1 MNRKDRIVYQILVPL
16 GISMLASVVLTFI
29 PIVIIVASEVPWWT
43 TLALFGGT
51 FIVITIL
58 MRQQLTIRS
67 LRLRVYKEVS
77 ASKCNNYFITLAEN
91 YFKIFTAQ
99 NALSE
104 LRKVVEVRKH
114 PNAGLLQMLERISQ
128 ELESTSQ
135 EQDNS
140 LSVINSDKIL
150 KFLSLL
156 PHKKASLREGVVQNV
171 ARYILDNVA
180 SNTYLVLYGYSTT
193 VCDSLVAVGEHLPC
207 PVFLSKDA
215 QYEYGV
221 KRSLGEHKMAL
232 KHLER
237 GGITPNI
244 IEFEEVP
251 GMTLS
256 SSNFVETVSDKHVPL
271 AKGREVIAIIGC
283 EAADINGNVLIPSQ
297 LKGTPSETAKFVEVF
312 RPELSETEVVQ
323 RKILVINESY
333 KIYDLSTP
341 NILVTH
347 APLKLSLL
355 EHIAYLFGLKRDLH
369 LIQTNLIKLN
379 SSDIS
384 AIIDDYGIH
393 FGKGDRINLEPSFL
407 EWQKQS
413 FREMFPML
421 VDNNIKKL
429 LRESCTIICD
439 LDGVIVDTEPLHFV
453 AFADVVHSFKKN
465 LTYQEYIEECCGLSD
480 EEGAKNLILR
490 KKLPASE
497 NRIVEAKKQS
507 YYKKVAN
514 VEAELFLPGAI
525 ELLKTLERDGKKL
538 YLVTSSAPENAEYF
552 LANTELAKIF
562 PPENRYFGAN
572 AVSRKQIYME
582 IIDKSQSEA
591 TKFLLLDDSPRNLA
605 LGRNLGIK
613 TIGFATTWTSE
624 ELNADGV
631 ISGADDLLKRYILQ

>member
-43 TLALFGGT
+43 TLALFGGVFV
-51 FIVITIL
+51 FISIATRQKIAIRNL
-58 MRQQLTIRS
+58 MV
-67 LRLRVYKEVS
+67 RVYKEVS

-171 ARYILDNVA
+171 AKYILDNVT
-180 SNTYLVLYGYSTT
+180 SNAYLVLYGYSTT
-193 VCDSLVAVGEHLPC
+193 VCDSLVAVSEHLPC
-207 PVFLSKDA
+207 PVFLSEDV
-215 QYEYGV
+215 QYGV

-244 IEFEEVP
+244 IEFKKVP
-251 GMTLS
+251 GMTS
-256 SSNFVETVSDKHVPL
+256 SSLDFVETVSGKLVPL

-283 EAADINGNVLIPSQ
+283 EAADINGNVLIASRS
-297 LKGTPSETAKFVEVF
+297 KGIPSETAKFVEVF

-341 NILVTH
+341 NILVTR

-355 EHIAYLFGLKRDLH
+355 GHIAYLFGLKRDLH

-393 FGKGDRINLEPSFL
+393 FGKGSRIDLEPSFL

-413 FREMFPML
+413 FKEIFPML
-421 VDNNIKKL
+421 VGNNIKKL

-439 LDGVIVDTEPLHFV
+439 LDGVIVDTEPLHFS
-453 AFADVVHSFKKN
+453 AFGDVVRSFKKN
-465 LTYQEYIEECCGLSD
+465 LTYRAYLEECGGLSD
-480 EEGAKNLILR
+480 EEGAKNLIR
-490 KKLPASE
+490 HMKLPASE
-497 NRIVEAKKQS
+497 NCIVEAKKQS
-507 YYKKVAN
+507 YNGKVVN
-514 VEAELFLPGAI
+514 VEAEQLFLPGAI

-538 YLVTSSAPENAEYF
+538 YLVTSSAPDNAEYF

-562 PPENRYFGAN
+562 PSENRYFGAN

-582 IIDKSQSEA
+582 IINKSQSEA